1 MQARY
6 LTLLIAPLFSTAVLA
21 AGYTGPGAQASN
33 SVSAAQAA
41 GDDAHVVL
49 QGHITR
55 KLGDEKYEAVFI
67 GSGAGLPK
75 FQNIPGLSYCGV
87 FSANEFLTRINLMH
101 AYDERY
107 DTPLM
112 PIHVTAVVGAG
123 NVAMDAAR
131 CAKRLGAENVY
142 IV

>member
-21 AGYTGPGAQASN
+21 AGYTGLGAQASN

-55 KLGDEKYEAVFI
+55 KLGDEKYEF
-67 GSGAGLPK
+67 K
-75 FQNIPGLSYCGV
+75 
-87 FSANEFLTRINLMH
+87 
-101 AYDERY
+101 D
-107 DTPLM
+107 
-112 PIHVTAVVGAG
+112 
-123 NVAMDAAR
+123 
-131 CAKRLGAENVY
+131 
-142 IV
+142 